1 MQDLDRLQLIAR
13 RARMVY
19 RLRNGV
25 QGGIRLAIVA
35 ASATFLVMLLSGLGF
50 IPPHLW
56 ETVALAGGG
65 AVLLAGIVAAC
76 RPIDDR
82 VVIQRVDR
90 DYGFGNALATT
101 YEFVREA
108 TALSPMAMAH
118 VNQSLTRAEGLRF
131 GRVVTTDLG
140 APARILGIL
149 CVCIVSLAVL

>member
-25 QGGIRLAIVA
+25 QGGIRVAIAA
-35 ASATFLVMLLSGLGF
+35 ASATFVVMLLSGLGF
-50 IPPHLW
+50 VPTYLW
-56 ETVALAGGG
+56 ENVALAGGG
-65 AVLLAGIVAAC
+65 AVLLAGIVSAC
-76 RPIDDR
+76 RRIDDQ
-82 VVIQRVDR
+82 VVIQRVDQ

-101 YEFVREA
+101 YEFVRDA
-108 TALSPMAMAH
+108 ASLTPMALAH

-149 CVCIVSLAVL
+149 CMCIVSLAVL